1 MEIRNS
7 TVLIIFLVALN
18 HRQGHFDLLSL
29 RFVQILL
36 GCHACRFFLQSLES
50 LEIGFDSLLLCIHDL
65 YYLEFVL
72 LFNSLR
78 RFFSSDVC
86 NCSSYLYYFLFELY
100 SKEHIL
106 FVSVAKDFTHK
117 LEDWINSVL
126 IEVLEILKFLILHR
140 DSILTNYV
148 SY

>member
-18 HRQGHFDLLSL
+18 HRQGHFSLLSL
-29 RFVQILL
+29 GFVQILL
-36 GCHACRFFLQSLES
+36 GCHACRFFLLILGS
-50 LEIGFDSLLLCIHDL
+50 LEIGFGNLLLCIHDL
-65 YYLEFVL
+65 CYLEFVL
-72 LFNSLR
+72 LFNLLHC
-78 RFFSSDVC
+78 FFSSDVC

-100 SKEHIL
+100 FRERIL
-106 FVSVAKDFTHK
+106 LAWVAKEIIHK

-126 IEVLEILKFLILHR
+126 KVVLEILKFLILHR